1 MKPRYERVSKDVM
14 KMLDRAEKLV
24 ERADAIE
31 KASMADKDKYCM
43 KNFGKKYSEC
53 SDKQK
58 AQCDKAHGKVEKA
71 KMCSCGSG
79 KPKASCCP
87 DVKKGVHHNATIEST
102 ETGGAEF
109 HIVQGESSRNMFYY
123 TNNSLLESTD
133 VANKGASSSSMDLDG
148 LHKKLN
154 PHDVNIKIDTAGGRD
169 LSGQSRE

>member
-31 KASMADKDKYCM
+31 KAKMCSCGS
-43 KNFGKKYSEC
+43 GKPKSEC
-53 SDKQK
+53 
-58 AQCDKAHGKVEKA
+58 CGKVEKA

-87 DVKKGVHHNATIEST
+87 DVKKATHHNATIEST
-102 ETGGAEF
+102 ENGGAEF
-109 HIVQGESSRNMFYY
+109 HIVQGETSRNMFYY
-123 TNNSLLESTD
+123 TNNSLLDSTD
-133 VANKGASSSSMDLDG
+133 VANKGASSSSMDLEG

-154 PHDVNIKIDTAGGRD
+154 PHDVNIKIDNAGGRD

>member
-14 KMLDRAEKLV
+14 KMLDKAEKLV

-31 KASMADKDKYCM
+31 KADMAEKNKYCM

-71 KMCSCGSG
+71 T
-79 KPKASCCP
+79 
-87 DVKKGVHHNATIEST
+87 HHNATIEST

>member
-14 KMLDRAEKLV
+14 KMLDKAEKLV

-31 KASMADKDKYCM
+31 KA
-43 KNFGKKYSEC
+43 
-53 SDKQK
+53 
-58 AQCDKAHGKVEKA
+58 
-71 KMCSCGSG
+71 KMCPCGSG

-87 DVKKGVHHNATIEST
+87 DVKKGIHHNATIEST

-154 PHDVNIKIDTAGGRD
+154 PHDVNIKIDTAGGSD

>member
-14 KMLDRAEKLV
+14 KMLDKAEKLV

-31 KASMADKDKYCM
+31 KADMAEKNKYCM

-58 AQCDKAHGKVEKA
+58 AQCDKAHGKVE
-71 KMCSCGSG
+71 
-79 KPKASCCP
+79 
-87 DVKKGVHHNATIEST
+87 KGVHHNATIEST

>member
-31 KASMADKDKYCM
+31 KAKMCACGS
-43 KNFGKKYSEC
+43 GKPKSEC
-53 SDKQK
+53 
-58 AQCDKAHGKVEKA
+58 CGKVEKA

-87 DVKKGVHHNATIEST
+87 DVKKATHHNATIEST
-102 ETGGAEF
+102 ENGGAEF
-109 HIVQGESSRNMFYY
+109 HIVQGETSRNMFYY
-123 TNNSLLESTD
+123 TNNSLLDSTD
-133 VANKGASSSSMDLDG
+133 VANKGASSSSMDLEG

-154 PHDVNIKIDTAGGRD
+154 PHDVNIKIDNAGGRD

>member
-1 MKPRYERVSKDVM
+1 MKPRYERVSKDVI
-14 KMLDRAEKLV
+14 KMLDKAEKLV

-31 KASMADKDKYCM
+31 KADTAERNKYCM

-71 KMCSCGSG
+71 T
-79 KPKASCCP
+79 
-87 DVKKGVHHNATIEST
+87 HHNATIESS

-123 TNNSLLESTD
+123 TNNSLLDSTD
-133 VANKGASSSSMDLDG
+133 VANKGASSSSMDLEG

-154 PHDVNIKIDTAGGRD
+154 PHDANIKIDTAGGSD

>member
-31 KASMADKDKYCM
+31 KASVADKDKYCM

-58 AQCDKAHGKVEKA
+58 AQCDKAHGKVEK
-71 KMCSCGSG
+71 GI
-79 KPKASCCP
+79 
-87 DVKKGVHHNATIEST
+87 HHNATIEST

-154 PHDVNIKIDTAGGRD
+154 PHDVNIKIDTAGGSD

>member
-14 KMLDRAEKLV
+14 KMLDKAEKLV

-31 KASMADKDKYCM
+31 KADMAEKNKYCM

-71 KMCSCGSG
+71 T
-79 KPKASCCP
+79 
-87 DVKKGVHHNATIEST
+87 HHNATIEST

-154 PHDVNIKIDTAGGRD
+154 PHDVNIKIDTSGGRD

>member
-14 KMLDRAEKLV
+14 KMLDKAEKLV

-31 KASMADKDKYCM
+31 KA
-43 KNFGKKYSEC
+43 
-53 SDKQK
+53 
-58 AQCDKAHGKVEKA
+58 
-71 KMCSCGSG
+71 KMCPCGSG

-87 DVKKGVHHNATIEST
+87 DGDVKKATHHNATIEST

-154 PHDVNIKIDTAGGRD
+154 PHDINIKIDTAGGRD
-169 LSGQSRE
+169 SSGQSRE

>member
-31 KASMADKDKYCM
+31 KADMAEKNKYCM
-43 KNFGKKYSEC
+43 KNFGKKYSDC

-71 KMCSCGSG
+71 T
-79 KPKASCCP
+79 
-87 DVKKGVHHNATIEST
+87 HHNATIEST

-154 PHDVNIKIDTAGGRD
+154 PHDVNVKIDTAGGGD

>member
-1 MKPRYERVSKDVM
+1 MKPRYERISKDVI
-14 KMLDRAEKLV
+14 KMLDKAEKLV

-31 KASMADKDKYCM
+31 KA
-43 KNFGKKYSEC
+43 
-53 SDKQK
+53 
-58 AQCDKAHGKVEKA
+58 
-71 KMCSCGSG
+71 KMCPCGSG
-79 KPKASCCP
+79 KPMASCCP
-87 DVKKGVHHNATIEST
+87 DMKKYGSSNMKKATHHNSTIEST
-102 ETGGAEF
+102 ESGGAEF

-169 LSGQSRE
+169 SSGQSRE

>member
-31 KASMADKDKYCM
+31 KASVADKDKYCM

-58 AQCDKAHGKVEKA
+58 AQCDKAHGKVEK
-71 KMCSCGSG
+71 GI
-79 KPKASCCP
+79 
-87 DVKKGVHHNATIEST
+87 HHNATIEST

>member
-14 KMLDRAEKLV
+14 KMLDKAEKLV

-31 KASMADKDKYCM
+31 KADMAEKNKYCM

-71 KMCSCGSG
+71 T
-79 KPKASCCP
+79 
-87 DVKKGVHHNATIEST
+87 HHNATIEST

-123 TNNSLLESTD
+123 TNNSLLESTV